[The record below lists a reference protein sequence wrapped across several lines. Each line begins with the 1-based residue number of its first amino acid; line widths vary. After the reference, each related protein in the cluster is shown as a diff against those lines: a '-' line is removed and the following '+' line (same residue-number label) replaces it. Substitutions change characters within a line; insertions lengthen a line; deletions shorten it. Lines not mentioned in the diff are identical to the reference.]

1 MSFITILFSKF
12 LLNIFYGTQMVK
24 HYQILVFLSL
34 ILPLTFLQFPSM
46 YGLRTMG
53 KTKPIFISFLSSAV
67 IAILFSNIV
76 ITYFGLNGL
85 IVGLFF
91 HQLIISSFIY
101 IGYIYYLKKFKN
113 EP

>member
-1 MSFITILFSKF
+1 
-12 LLNIFYGTQMVK
+12 
-24 HYQILVFLSL
+24 
-34 ILPLTFLQFPSM
+34 
-46 YGLRTMG
+46 MG

-85 IVGLFF
+85 IIGLFF

-113 EP
+113 ET